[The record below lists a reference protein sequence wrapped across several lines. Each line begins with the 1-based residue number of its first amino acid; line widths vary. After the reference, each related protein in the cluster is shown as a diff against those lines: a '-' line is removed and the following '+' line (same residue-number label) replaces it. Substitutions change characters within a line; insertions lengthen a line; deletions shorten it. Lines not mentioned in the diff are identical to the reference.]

1 MTIWVLNSSED
12 LAATARNPLRYTKIK
27 HHGRGSCFGFRL
39 AMRTTVLLIPVL
51 AVALSAQP
59 LQNAIRER
67 IAAFPGTVSLY
78 AKNLDTGATIGIR
91 ETDPVR
97 TASTIK
103 LPIMLAVFDA
113 VARGQAKWDE
123 PLTISAQEK
132 VAGSGVLGV
141 EFSTGGQLPIR
152 DVLHLMIV
160 LSDNTATNM
169 ILERFTADAVNAYL
183 DKLGIK
189 TTRSLRKVMGPG
201 PAAGFSAAGKLP
213 ENGKYGLGV
222 STPRDMA
229 TILERLDRGEI
240 VSPEA
245 SREMLAILKRN
256 QDNTGIARHLMEF
269 PVAHKTGALDALR
282 SDVGIVY
289 ARTGK
294 IAMAITVDGMAKP
307 DWSPDNAGSLLI
319 ADLAKML
326 VDGLGGR

>member
-1 MTIWVLNSSED
+1 
-12 LAATARNPLRYTKIK
+12 
-27 HHGRGSCFGFRL
+27 
-39 AMRTTVLLIPVL
+39 MRTGAVLIPL
-51 AVALSAQP
+51 FAAALSAQP
-59 LQNAIRER
+59 LQNAIRAR

-78 AKNLDTGATIGIR
+78 AKNLDTGAALGIR
-91 ETDPVR
+91 EAEPVR

-113 VARGQAKWDE
+113 VARGQAKWEE
-123 PLTISAQEK
+123 PLTLTAQEK

-141 EFSTGGQLPIR
+141 EFSTGDQLPIR

-183 DKLGIK
+183 DKIGIK
-189 TTRSLRKVMGPG
+189 TTRSMRKILGSG
-201 PAAGFSAAGKLP
+201 PAAGFSAAGKLS
-213 ENGKYGLGV
+213 ENRKYGLGV
-222 STPRDMA
+222 STPRDMV

-256 QDNTGIARHLMEF
+256 QDNTGITRHLMDV

-289 ARTGK
+289 AKTGK

-307 DWSPDNAGSLLI
+307 DWSPDNPGSLLI

-326 VDGLGGR
+326 VDGM

>member
-1 MTIWVLNSSED
+1 
-12 LAATARNPLRYTKIK
+12 
-27 HHGRGSCFGFRL
+27 
-39 AMRTTVLLIPVL
+39 MRAIAVLIPVL
-51 AVALSAQP
+51 AAALPAQP
-59 LQNAIRER
+59 LPTAMRER

-78 AKNLDTGATIGIR
+78 AKNLDTGAAIGIR
-91 ETDPVR
+91 EAEPVR

-103 LPIMLAVFDA
+103 LPIMLAVFDG

-123 PLTISAQEK
+123 PLTLTDQEK
-132 VAGSGVLGV
+132 VSGSGVLGA
-141 EFSTGGQLPIR
+141 EFSSGDRLPLR

-160 LSDNTATNM
+160 LSDNTAANM

-189 TTRSLRKVMGPG
+189 TTRSMRKIMGSG

-213 ENGKYGLGV
+213 ENRKYGLGV
-222 STPRDMA
+222 STPHDMV

-240 VSPEA
+240 VSPDA

-256 QDNTGIARHLMEF
+256 QDNTGIARHLMDV

-294 IAMAITVDGMAKP
+294 IAMAITIDGMAKP
-307 DWSPDNAGSLLI
+307 DWSPDNPGSLLI

-326 VDGLGGR
+326 VDGLAK

>member
-1 MTIWVLNSSED
+1 
-12 LAATARNPLRYTKIK
+12 
-27 HHGRGSCFGFRL
+27 
-39 AMRTTVLLIPVL
+39 MRATVLLLPFLAAVL
-51 AVALSAQP
+51 PAQP
-59 LQNAIRER
+59 LQTAIRDR

-78 AKNLDTGATIGIR
+78 AKNLDTGAVIGIR

-103 LPIMLAVFDA
+103 LPIMAAVFDA

-123 PLTISAQEK
+123 PLTLTAQEK
-132 VAGSGVLGV
+132 VTGSGVLGV
-141 EFSTGGQLPIR
+141 EFSASDRLPLR

-169 ILERFTADAVNAYL
+169 ILDRFTADAVNAYL
-183 DKLGIK
+183 DKIGIA
-189 TTRSLRKVMGPG
+189 TTRSMRKIMGSG

-213 ENGKYGLGV
+213 ENQKYGLGV
-222 STPRDMA
+222 STPRDMV

-240 VSPEA
+240 VSPDA

-256 QDNTGIARHLMEF
+256 QDNTGIVRHLMEF

-289 ARTGK
+289 AKTGK

-307 DWSPDNAGSLLI
+307 DWSPDNPGSLMI
-319 ADLAKML
+319 ADIAKML
-326 VDGLGGR
+326 VEGMNSTQRR

>member
-1 MTIWVLNSSED
+1 
-12 LAATARNPLRYTKIK
+12 
-27 HHGRGSCFGFRL
+27 
-39 AMRTTVLLIPVL
+39 MRTTAVLIPVL
-51 AVALSAQP
+51 AAALSAQP

-78 AKNLDTGATIGIR
+78 AKKLDTGAVIGVR
-91 ETDPVR
+91 ENDPVR

-113 VARGQAKWDE
+113 VERGQAKWDE
-123 PLTISAQEK
+123 PLTLAAREK

-141 EFSTGGQLPIR
+141 EFSTGGQLPLR

-160 LSDNTATNM
+160 LSDNTAANM

-189 TTRSLRKVMGPG
+189 TTRSMRKVMGSG
-201 PAAGFSAAGKLP
+201 PAAGFSAAGMLP
-213 ENGKYGLGV
+213 ENRKYGLGV
-222 STPRDMA
+222 STPRDMV

-256 QDNTGIARHLMEF
+256 QDNTGIARHLMDF

-289 ARTGK
+289 SKTGK
-294 IAMAITVDGMAKP
+294 IAMAITVDGMATP

-326 VDGLGGR
+326 VDGLGR

>member
-1 MTIWVLNSSED
+1 MPTFAFLIPL
-12 LAATARNPLRYTKIK
+12 LAA
-27 HHGRGSCFGFRL
+27 
-39 AMRTTVLLIPVL
+39 
-51 AVALSAQP
+51 ALSAQS
-59 LQNAIRER
+59 LQDAIRER
-67 IAAFPGTVSLY
+67 IAAFPGAVSLY

-91 ETDPVR
+91 EAEPVR

-103 LPIMLAVFDA
+103 VPIMLAVFDA

-123 PLTISAQEK
+123 PLTLTAEEK

-141 EFSTGGQLPIR
+141 EFSTGDRLPLR

-169 ILERFTADAVNAYL
+169 ILDRFTADTVNAYL

-189 TTRSLRKVMGPG
+189 TTRSMRKIMGSG

-213 ENGKYGLGV
+213 ENQKYGLGV
-222 STPRDMA
+222 STPRDMV
-229 TILERLDRGEI
+229 TILERVDRGEI
-240 VSPEA
+240 VSPDA

-256 QDNTGIARHLMEF
+256 QDNTGITRHLMDV

-289 ARTGK
+289 AKTGK

-307 DWSPDNAGSLLI
+307 DWSPDNPGSLLI
-319 ADLAKML
+319 ADLAKMV
-326 VDGLGGR
+326 VDGLAK